1 MISFFAVSRTIMS
14 IWRKTGPAREYAMRA
29 AQFIREGKQQ
39 GECCL
44 YATQYE
50 PNSFT

>member
-1 MISFFAVSRTIMS
+1 MISFFAVSRATTP
-14 IWRKTGPAREYAMRA
+14 IWRKAAPARKNAMLA

-44 YATQYE
+44 HAAQYE
-50 PNSFT
+50 SNSFT